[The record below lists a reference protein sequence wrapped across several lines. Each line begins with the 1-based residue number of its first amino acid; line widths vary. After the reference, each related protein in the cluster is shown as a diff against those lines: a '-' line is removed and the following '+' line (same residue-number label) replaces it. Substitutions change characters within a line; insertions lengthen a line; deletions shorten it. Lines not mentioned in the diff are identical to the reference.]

1 MTRKSYDPYCAKF
14 DGPLKRRDRIKNLP
28 VDGDTAFPVK
38 EAPAGGACGE
48 PPQRTKSF
56 PAPELSS
63 RAQDPS
69 SPLFQEMF
77 VPKNKTELLLVPEA
91 SESMTKAPA
100 ASVKGGMTSV

>member
-1 MTRKSYDPYCAKF
+1 M
-14 DGPLKRRDRIKNLP
+14 
-28 VDGDTAFPVK
+28 K

-63 RAQDPS
+63 RAQNPS
-69 SPLFQEMF
+69 SPLPQEMF

-100 ASVKGGMTSV
+100 ASLKGGMTSVTVANPVRPAIMLQPVRSASESPAL